1 MPTKQQQLET
11 IARERLNIRTLK
23 TRKSDRLD
31 FHELAV
37 WSIAEALDAA
47 YDAGKQAAG
56 GSTLEEQICESF
68 TPHAVA
74 LIAAK
79 LQPGYATANTVKS
92 RDALDAER
100 GSEYLRSTLIE
111 MLGHEQF
118 NELCDELEL

>member
-1 MPTKQQQLET
+1 MPTKRQQLET
-11 IARERLNIRTLK
+11 IAREQLNLRTLK
-23 TRKSDRLD
+23 SRKSDRLD

-47 YDAGKQAAG
+47 YEAGKQAAG
-56 GSTLEEQICESF
+56 GSTLEEQIRESF

-79 LQPGYATANTVKS
+79 LQPRYATAKTVKS

-100 GSEYLRSTLIE
+100 GSEHLMNTLIE
-111 MLGHEQF
+111 LLGNEQF
-118 NELCDELEL
+118 NELCDDLGL